1 MFLKKLKIKFRMLL
15 FFITAIVMAM
25 TAIILITSNLTNKA
39 VTTELKSSLQ
49 VMINTVTNAVSAGL
63 EFDDKDEVAS
73 SVNAYTRQELFSYI
87 SVSDKEGNE
96 VFHYRKAGLKPL
108 EMRDIKS
115 KAEIPNE
122 MFNQSPVESNGERIG
137 TVTLGISL
145 EERNQIL
152 SSTRWVTLMLS
163 VGITAIFVVMTL
175 FIANKISKPIQE
187 ITAIAE
193 RLGQGDLNQEISIR
207 GEDEIGQLAASF
219 RKMIEALKCK
229 AEAARQIAK
238 GAVDVDVKKSSEAD
252 VLGQAMIE
260 IKDALRA
267 KAQVANQISEGN
279 LEAEIKVASE
289 QDVLG
294 NAMVYM
300 LTNLKEGR
308 EEAGSAM
315 AKVETNLKAA
325 QTVVEEVNRVATLL
339 EKGKLTERA
348 GVDNAEGSYKKLVD
362 GFNNAIENIL
372 KPMNEAVSCLSE
384 MARGNLTVSV
394 NGDYQGEHA
403 LMKESMNATLA
414 ALNKILARVTVT
426 ADRFFRSAQQV
437 SDSGQNLSQG
447 ATKQASSLQEITS
460 SMSQIGSQTKLNAEN
475 ASQASQLSG
484 EARNNAEDGNKQM
497 KKMLKSMDEI
507 KSSSDKIYKIIKTID
522 EIAFQTNL
530 LALNAAVEAARAGVH
545 GKGFAVV
552 AEEVRNL
559 AQRSAKAAQETT
571 ELIEDSVM
579 KVEGGTRLANVTA
592 QALEQ
597 IVDGVAKVTDLVGEI
612 ATASNEQA
620 AGIQQVNSG
629 LNQIE
634 QVTQGNAAAAEET
647 AAAAQELSSQAVELK
662 SMMSKFNLRNQ
673 GPINNESNFSN
684 DSVTYVDETAV
695 SESEESWGGKADQN
709 DSADFIAL
717 DDDEFGKF

>member
-1 MFLKKLKIKFRMLL
+1 
-15 FFITAIVMAM
+15 
-25 TAIILITSNLTNKA
+25 
-39 VTTELKSSLQ
+39 
-49 VMINTVTNAVSAGL
+49 
-63 EFDDKDEVAS
+63 
-73 SVNAYTRQELFSYI
+73 
-87 SVSDKEGNE
+87 
-96 VFHYRKAGLKPL
+96 
-108 EMRDIKS
+108 
-115 KAEIPNE
+115 
-122 MFNQSPVESNGERIG
+122 
-137 TVTLGISL
+137 
-145 EERNQIL
+145 
-152 SSTRWVTLMLS
+152 
-163 VGITAIFVVMTL
+163 
-175 FIANKISKPIQE
+175 
-187 ITAIAE
+187 
-193 RLGQGDLNQEISIR
+193 
-207 GEDEIGQLAASF
+207 
-219 RKMIEALKCK
+219 MIEALKCK

-238 GAVDVDVKKSSEAD
+238 GAVDVKKSSEAD

-260 IKDALRA
+260 MEDALRA

-294 NAMVYM
+294 NAMVSM
-300 LTNLKEGR
+300 VTNLKEGR
-308 EEAGSAM
+308 EEAGSAI
-315 AKVETNLKAA
+315 AKVETNLKEA

-348 GVDNAEGSYKKLVD
+348 QLDNAEGSYKKLVD

-372 KPMNEAVSCLSE
+372 KPVNEAVSCLSE

-437 SDSGQNLSQG
+437 SDSGQGLSQG

-460 SMSQIGSQTKLNAEN
+460 SMSRIGSQTKLNAEN

-484 EARNNAEDGNKQM
+484 AARNNAEDGNKQM
-497 KKMLKSMDEI
+497 KKMLMSMDEI

-634 QVTQGNAAAAEET
+634 QVTQGNTAAAQET
-647 AAAAQELSSQAVELK
+647 ASAAQELSSQAVELK

-695 SESEESWGGKADQN
+695 SESEESWGGKVDQN